1 MHSTP
6 TGDRH
11 TPRDASGATTA
22 PTDPLH
28 GDDLKD
34 TTLADPE
41 VDADQ
46 PDGAPN
52 QPRSGVEATVE
63 AELRRR
69 VTAEFGG
76 LRGALE
82 MALPLVV
89 FTIANAASVEL
100 TASLVAG
107 GVAAV
112 GAYALRLLQGSSTRY
127 ARHGLIGIAIGALV
141 VTATGR
147 AQDAF
152 LPGIVENGVMAL
164 ILGGSLIVRWPLIGF
179 LIGTLL
185 DDTTQWRKHPAL
197 MGLADRLTLVLLAP
211 LLIRLVVQVPLYLA
225 GEVGWLGL
233 TRLALGWP
241 LHAATLAIA
250 LLLLLRG
257 TTPMPDP
264 DPGESNDP
272 IPPR

>member
-1 MHSTP
+1 MHTTP

-11 TPRDASGATTA
+11 APRDASGAPTA
-22 PTDPLH
+22 PTDPLQR
-28 GDDLKD
+28 DDETD
-34 TTLADPE
+34 ATLADPA

-46 PDGAPN
+46 PVGAPDR
-52 QPRSGVEATVE
+52 PGPTVE

-82 MALPLVV
+82 IALPLVV
-89 FTIANAASVEL
+89 FTIANVASIEL

-127 ARHGLIGIAIGALV
+127 ARHGLIGIAIGAVV

-152 LPGIVENGVMAL
+152 VPGIVENGVMAL
-164 ILGGSLIVRWPLIGF
+164 LLGGSLVVRWPLIGF

-185 DDTTQWRKHPAL
+185 DNTTQWRQHPAL
-197 MGLADRLTLVLLAP
+197 LRLADRLTLVLLAP

-233 TRLALGWP
+233 SRLALGWP

-264 DPGESNDP
+264 GSANANKEC
-272 IPPR
+272 PRLG